1 MSKKPNE
8 PGSLRTEAEA
18 QVTRKPVTLVQPQ
31 PGEELLHELLHELR
45 VHQIELEMQ
54 NDELRRLQVA
64 LEESRDRYADL
75 YEFAPV
81 GYLTLDREGI
91 ITEANLTAA
100 TLLGVDRKMIVDRR
114 FASFVSPEDSDLWH
128 LHLQSMLQ
136 HDCPRCD
143 LKLKRGDGTACHIQL
158 NCKKSTIDN
167 NTTLRVALTDVSE
180 LKQANSGQNR

>member
-1 MSKKPNE
+1 MSKKPNK

-54 NDELRRLQVA
+54 NDELRRLQIA

-100 TLLGVDRKMIVDRR
+100 TLCQPGGLRSLAPSFAKYVAARLPALRSETQARR
-114 FASFVSPEDSDLWH
+114 WDGLPYPTE
-128 LHLQSMLQ
+128 LQKIDYRQQ
-136 HDCPRCD
+136 HDTTRCAY
-143 LKLKRGDGTACHIQL
+143 RC
-158 NCKKSTIDN
+158 
-167 NTTLRVALTDVSE
+167 
-180 LKQANSGQNR
+180 